1 MIDKVQE
8 SHLYIWLKGKNSKF
22 LNKLEEVIDYAN
34 NMLPLINNVFA
45 SYTIHGIKHSI
56 NVMEYMYELIVDID
70 SLSELEV
77 ALLIY
82 SALLHDIGMI
92 ANVDEIKKIKADQ
105 VILGERKY
113 SKVLEKYGNEMIALQ

>member
-77 ALLIY
+77 PI
-82 SALLHDIGMI
+82 SF
-92 ANVDEIKKIKADQ
+92 
-105 VILGERKY
+105 
-113 SKVLEKYGNEMIALQ
+113 S